1 MFVRICSFST
11 LSNLFMI
18 SLQKLVLSSLSL
30 VLESQETGSF
40 HSPSTKNKA
49 QRTKIVFPKDLV
61 YSASS
66 SRARLPRASEL
77 SQRDCLPTK
86 LQGRVSLEIPEV
98 SCNAG
103 NQASPQKMTRLAPR
117 SHFPTRRVSV
127 VPLRLPKR
135 SRLVPRPTER
145 NLRLRL
151 RR

>member
-40 HSPSTKNKA
+40 HS